1 MSILAAIILGLIQG
15 ATEFLP
21 VSSSGHLALAQFFLG
36 AEEPNR
42 LFDIVLHVGTLIAI
56 VAFYRR
62 EIWEILRDLKEA
74 MVEREFNKWGVR
86 LTVIVLIA
94 SFPTAII
101 GLLIEKYLPK
111 DITTLAYLV
120 CGFLILNGFILVLN
134 RFAPHPEIND
144 EKTLIR
150 FPYWKS
156 ILLGI
161 AQGFAVFPGIS
172 RSGTTITAAL
182 FFGIS
187 RTEAAMLS
195 FLLSIPAIL
204 GALILKF
211 DVDMFAGN
219 DSATPFL
226 LGAAI
231 AAVSG
236 YAFLSALVA
245 LLKKAK
251 FHYFAW
257 YCWGL
262 AAMCLS
268 FILFA

>member
-42 LFDIVLHVGTLIAI
+42 LFDIVLHVGTLVAI
-56 VAFYRR
+56 VAFYRK
-62 EIWEILRDLKEA
+62 EIWEILRDIKDA
-74 MVEREFNKWGVR
+74 IVEKDFNKWGVK
-86 LTVIVLIA
+86 LSAIVIIA
-94 SFPTAII
+94 SFPTAIL
-101 GLLIEKYLPK
+101 GLAIEKYLPK
-111 DITTLAYLV
+111 DINTLAYLV
-120 CGFLILNGFILVLN
+120 CGLLILNGFILVLN
-134 RFAPHPEIND
+134 KFAPNPEVEE
-144 EKTLIR
+144 EKTLMR
-150 FPYWKS
+150 FPFWKA

-211 DVDMFAGN
+211 DMAMFAGN

-226 LGAAI
+226 LGALI

-236 YAFLSALVA
+236 YIFLTALVA

-257 YCWGL
+257 YCWIL
-262 AAMCLS
+262 AGVCLT
-268 FILFA
+268 FLFLR